1 MIKYSMIALFVLAGM
16 AASGDVEIGS
26 DIFPANDPFCADCAE
41 SMRYQT
47 LYLEEE
53 IGTAIEIQSISLMR
67 TIQGETE
74 VTLDTL
80 VIYMG
85 YSDLDQL
92 GTVFDDNYR
101 PGTMTEVFW
110 EENFTVYAPDPDS
123 WFSIDLELP
132 FFYNGSGNLIIE
144 YSWPDGYGAVYN
156 YHWDVPVRSLTAGWG
171 SSTGFTSDDCPHLLL
186 TGSLSLE
193 PLTFGAIKAMGTH
206 TPR

>member
-1 MIKYSMIALFVLAGM
+1 MKYTVAGLIIFAGLAV
-16 AASGDVEIGS
+16 SGDIDIGT
-26 DIFPANDPFCADCAE
+26 DDYPANEPFCADCAV

-53 IGTAIEIQSISLMR
+53 LGNAIEIETIFLKR

-85 YSDLDQL
+85 YCDSDEL
-92 GTVFDDNYR
+92 GDVFAENYR

-123 WFSIDLELP
+123 WFSVDLETP
-132 FFYNGSGNLIIE
+132 FFYDGSGNLIIE
-144 YSWPDGYGAVYN
+144 YGWPDGHGAVFNYN
-156 YHWDVPVRSLTAGWG
+156 WEDTVARSLIQGWG
-171 SSTGFTSDDCPHLLL
+171 SPTGSTGLGCPHLLL

-193 PLTFGAIKAMGTH
+193 PLTFGAIKAMGIFTF
-206 TPR
+206 R